1 MSTRKPSKI
10 KSSNTSTFIS
20 REEKKR
26 EFRGHPLVRKPFVF
40 ESKPPKQKGGV
51 TRKKS
56 LCKGKSIS
64 KPNKCKKINSCK
76 VAKGTKRTFCRKKH
90 NKPLSQ
96 RKKKDKKKT
105 VKRRKRLTEVELLR
119 KYNVRR

>member
-1 MSTRKPSKI
+1 MSTRKPSKT

-40 ESKPPKQKGGV
+40 ESKPVKQKGGI

-76 VAKGTKRTFCRKKH
+76 VAKGTKRTFCRK
-90 NKPLSQ
+90 NIINLFLGE
-96 RKKKDKKKT
+96 RKKME
-105 VKRRKRLTEVELLR
+105 RKQ
-119 KYNVRR
+119 

>member
-40 ESKPPKQKGGV
+40 ESKQKGGV

-76 VAKGTKRTFCRKKH
+76 VAKGTKRAFCRKKH
-90 NKPLSQ
+90 NKPISQ
-96 RKKKDKKKT
+96 RKKKNGKKT
-105 VKRRKRLTEVELLR
+105 IKRRKRLTEAELLR

>member
-51 TRKKS
+51 TRKKKS
-56 LCKGKSIS
+56 L
-64 KPNKCKKINSCK
+64 
-76 VAKGTKRTFCRKKH
+76 
-90 NKPLSQ
+90 Q
-96 RKKKDKKKT
+96 RKVYFKT
-105 VKRRKRLTEVELLR
+105 KQMQE
-119 KYNVRR
+119 N